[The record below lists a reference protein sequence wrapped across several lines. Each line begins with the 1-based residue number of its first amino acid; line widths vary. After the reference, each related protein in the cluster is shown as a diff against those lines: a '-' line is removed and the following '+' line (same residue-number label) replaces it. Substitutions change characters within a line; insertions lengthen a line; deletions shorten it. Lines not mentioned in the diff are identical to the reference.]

1 MKWPEEV
8 VRWLHDNVPGRTTKQ
23 VTELIKQQGF
33 EEKYGIIFTEDNI
46 KGAKNR
52 YHIKSGTTPGFP
64 KGRSLKYP
72 PEMRE
77 YIRSITP
84 GRTKN
89 EIAKMVSEHFGIEF
103 TYAMCKGYMARNDL
117 RCSNDGRFLKGN
129 VPYNKDKR
137 MSKEQ
142 YEKCKGTMF
151 KKGNIPANRME
162 VGEYT
167 HTTDG
172 YLIRKVKEEGSQR
185 ERFEFVH
192 RATWEKYNGPIP
204 KGKKIIFL
212 DNNKD
217 NCDISNLALVDGSEL
232 LQLSRKGFRSDE
244 AELTKAGL
252 LTVKLNA
259 KVKSVKKKR

>member
-89 EIAKMVSEHFGIEF
+89 EIAKMVSEHFGIWIS
-103 TYAMCKGYMARNDL
+103 KLHDL
-117 RCSNDGRFLKGN
+117 PS
-129 VPYNKDKR
+129 
-137 MSKEQ
+137 
-142 YEKCKGTMF
+142 
-151 KKGNIPANRME
+151 
-162 VGEYT
+162 
-167 HTTDG
+167 
-172 YLIRKVKEEGSQR
+172 
-185 ERFEFVH
+185 
-192 RATWEKYNGPIP
+192 
-204 KGKKIIFL
+204 
-212 DNNKD
+212 
-217 NCDISNLALVDGSEL
+217 
-232 LQLSRKGFRSDE
+232 
-244 AELTKAGL
+244 
-252 LTVKLNA
+252 
-259 KVKSVKKKR
+259 

>member
-89 EIAKMVSEHFGIEF
+89 EIAKMVSEHFEIEF

-117 RCSNDGRFLKGN
+117 RCSNDGRFPKGN
-129 VPYNKDKR
+129 VPYNKGKH

-142 YEKCKGTMF
+142 YT
-151 KKGNIPANRME
+151 
-162 VGEYT
+162 
-167 HTTDG
+167 
-172 YLIRKVKEEGSQR
+172 
-185 ERFEFVH
+185 
-192 RATWEKYNGPIP
+192 
-204 KGKKIIFL
+204 
-212 DNNKD
+212 
-217 NCDISNLALVDGSEL
+217 
-232 LQLSRKGFRSDE
+232 
-244 AELTKAGL
+244 
-252 LTVKLNA
+252 
-259 KVKSVKKKR
+259 